1 MFPALN
7 MELEIVRTV
16 LKNPVNDIYVCTD
29 LRKLSLIHISDSMA
43 DASGDSG
50 WSVCTEWNYLFYSKD
65 YPNE

>member
-29 LRKLSLIHISDSMA
+29 LRKNT
-43 DASGDSG
+43 G
-50 WSVCTEWNYLFYSKD
+50 TF
-65 YPNE
+65 

>member
-29 LRKLSLIHISDSMA
+29 LRKNTGTFYTMVSIA
-43 DASGDSG
+43 DPD
-50 WSVCTEWNYLFYSKD
+50 C
-65 YPNE
+65 